1 MMLKKKCMNVFM
13 RHVFF
18 LFFSLAQDGIFLV
31 YTLLQVTCSKENADI
46 LIRGIPFLSQL
57 LEIWDEVQNLTDII
71 SKQFSTE

>member
-1 MMLKKKCMNVFM
+1 MNVFM

-18 LFFSLAQDGIFLV
+18 SFFSLAQDGIFLV

-57 LEIWDEVQNLTDII
+57 LEVQNLTDII

>member
-1 MMLKKKCMNVFM
+1 MNVFM

-18 LFFSLAQDGIFLV
+18 FFFFARSRRYFFSLYIITSDML
-31 YTLLQVTCSKENADI
+31 KRKNADI

-57 LEIWDEVQNLTDII
+57 LEIWDKVQNLTDII

>member
-1 MMLKKKCMNVFM
+1 MYECVYEAC
-13 RHVFF
+13 FF
-18 LFFSLAQDGIFLV
+18 SFFSLAQDGIFLV

-57 LEIWDEVQNLTDII
+57 LEIWDEVHNLTDII

>member
-1 MMLKKKCMNVFM
+1 MNVFM

-18 LFFSLAQDGIFLV
+18 SFFSLAQDGIFLV

-57 LEIWDEVQNLTDII
+57 LEIWDEV
-71 SKQFSTE
+71 